1 MCPTSIRHQN
11 RDINFYKTTMNV
23 FILKTQFVRSQA
35 KRAIEEAPDGYRVEI
50 REPNRNLDQ
59 NDKLQA
65 LCREA
70 SATRVWAGLKLDVD
84 EWRHL
89 FMAAWMRANKMQF
102 RMLPAIDGHGM
113 DIIYHRTSK
122 LSVSQMSDLI
132 SYIEAWLY
140 APEAA

>member
-1 MCPTSIRHQN
+1 MQ
-11 RDINFYKTTMNV
+11 V
-23 FILKTQFVRSQA
+23 FLLKTPFIRAQA
-35 KRAIEEAPDGYRVEI
+35 KHAIDDAPDGHRVQI
-50 REPNRNLDQ
+50 AEPTRNLEQ

-70 SATRVWAGLKLDVD
+70 SATREWAGMKLDVD

-132 SYIEAWLY
+132 SYVEAWLHD
-140 APEAA
+140 PEAA

>member
-1 MCPTSIRHQN
+1 
-11 RDINFYKTTMNV
+11 MNV
-23 FILKTQFVRSQA
+23 FILKTPFIRAQA
-35 KRAIEEAPDGYRVEI
+35 KRAIDQAPDGYRVEI
-50 REPNRNLDQ
+50 REPTRNLDQ

-70 SATRVWAGLKLDVD
+70 SATREWAGSYLSVD

-89 FMAAWMRANKMQF
+89 FMAAWMRTQKMQF
-102 RMLPAIDGHGM
+102 KMLPSIDDHGM
-113 DIIYHRTSK
+113 DIIYFSSTK

-132 SYIEAWLY
+132 SYVEAWMH